1 MTFVD
6 CTIDKHRDSESG
18 VIKYSVTL
26 VYSYLYFYTYKE
38 AETFDTLEE
47 AQKWILEKR
56 CYNKIT
62 INDDGNNDDEK
73 KEKIEEFEVIS
84 GTPSAAP
91 SGTVTPKEPTEPKEA
106 ASKNLLAKPTN
117 SSETIKSQS
126 DLNPHIVQR
135 LYLDKEGLIKAKTV
149 EIPQLKTICGQ
160 VVAETATGKKRKR
173 KRKR

>member
-6 CTIDKHRDSESG
+6 CTIDKHRDNELGS
-18 VIKYSVTL
+18 IKYSVTL

-47 AQKWILEKR
+47 AQQWILEKR

-62 INDDGNNDDEK
+62 INNSDNEGDKREM

-84 GTPSAAP
+84 TTP
-91 SGTVTPKEPTEPKEA
+91 SGTVTPKEPKEPTEPKEA
-106 ASKNLLAKPTN
+106 
-117 SSETIKSQS
+117 II
-126 DLNPHIVQR
+126 NPHIVQR
-135 LYLDKEGLIKAKTV
+135 LYLDKEGLIKTKTV
-149 EIPQLKTICGQ
+149 EIPQLKTMCGQ